1 MDATIFKKLLTDL
14 YQAYNTDKLPDVD
27 RMVNTYNGKEFD
39 CIKTIYLKYNFK
51 QSPYYDPKLG
61 TDKQIK
67 ALMDKY
73 ESGNMKLEEETKEE
87 SVVEEIKEEPTS
99 NKIPFDISLKFNFD
113 STDLIIPDL
122 YNFLF
127 VSINQRLILKTKS
140 GGLVGI
146 EIIDILDD
154 YISGEQPTRE
164 IVMEK
169 K

>member
-1 MDATIFKKLLTDL
+1 
-14 YQAYNTDKLPDVD
+14 
-27 RMVNTYNGKEFD
+27 
-39 CIKTIYLKYNFK
+39 
-51 QSPYYDPKLG
+51 
-61 TDKQIK
+61 
-67 ALMDKY
+67 MDKY